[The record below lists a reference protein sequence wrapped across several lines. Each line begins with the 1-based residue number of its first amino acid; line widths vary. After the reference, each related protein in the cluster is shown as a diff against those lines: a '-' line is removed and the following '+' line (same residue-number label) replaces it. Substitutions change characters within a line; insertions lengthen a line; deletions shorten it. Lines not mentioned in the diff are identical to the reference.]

1 MERKDLLRQH
11 MISRFSESEAHLS
24 FDQAVDNIADDL
36 RGKRPTG
43 TAHSLWE
50 VLEHLRITQRDI
62 LESTRKT
69 NHVSPEFPAGY
80 WPQTQKPPHGRAWD
94 ESASAFRDDGKAM
107 IELIADKATDLFA
120 PMPTGKGRTIL
131 RQVLLAAD
139 HNAYHL
145 GELVLLRRLLGI
157 WQ

>member
-1 MERKDLLRQH
+1 MERDDLLRQH
-11 MISRFSESEAHLS
+11 LISLFSESEAHLN
-24 FDQAVDNIADDL
+24 FDQAVENIADDL
-36 RGKRPTG
+36 RGKRPAG
-43 TAHSLWE
+43 AAHSPWE
-50 VLEHLRITQRDI
+50 VLEHMRITQRDI

-80 WPQTQKPPHGRAWD
+80 WPQTQKPPHRRAWD
-94 ESASAFRDDGKAM
+94 ESASAFQDDGKAM
-107 IELIADKATDLFA
+107 IELIANKATDLFD
-120 PMPTGKGRTIL
+120 PISTGEGRTIL

-157 WQ
+157 WP